1 MQLQLV
7 HSRSSAV
14 CVYASPSSLPVC
26 VLQDDPLKTK
36 MQGFLLSSTSQQEV
50 ATLDQKVCVR
60 GAGQRVLGANSVQ
73 CVIATFHVSLSLMC
87 MQTGTDSTALWLEAL
102 YWVCTVHVV
111 CTSDLAQILETV
123 EQINTIK
130 LQREFYLGFAQNPQ
144 KFINEWLASQSRDLK
159 VRSVHACAP
168 VLWPL
173 CMCVDPFWV
182 STCSCPR

>member
-7 HSRSSAV
+7 YMLHHHHS
-14 CVYASPSSLPVC
+14 PC

-60 GAGQRVLGANSVQ
+60 DAGQHVLGANSVQ
-73 CVIATFHVSLSLMC
+73 CMIATFHVSLSLVC
-87 MQTGTDSTALWLEAL
+87 MQTGTDSTALYVVRGTLSGV
-102 YWVCTVHVV
+102 YSPCCVH
-111 CTSDLAQILETV
+111 TSVLAQILETV

-159 VRSVHACAP
+159 VVYMHAPLYCGHCA
-168 VLWPL
+168 
-173 CMCVDPFWV
+173 CV
-182 STCSCPR
+182 